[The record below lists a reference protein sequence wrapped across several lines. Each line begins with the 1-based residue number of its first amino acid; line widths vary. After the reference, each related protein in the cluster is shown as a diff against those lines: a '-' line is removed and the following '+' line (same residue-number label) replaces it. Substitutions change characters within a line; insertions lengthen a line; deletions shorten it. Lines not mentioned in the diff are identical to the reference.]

1 MPRLFHV
8 PRKVALVLA
17 VLAAVLAI
25 PTSAQAAPAAHAQP
39 AAAHHTSAAVSTAS
53 TAASTSRTS
62 GNSALFGPCS
72 VPGINAIAGLLGFCS
87 SGENILSPLNN
98 ICSPSLPEP

>member
-25 PTSAQAAPAAHAQP
+25 PASAQAAPAAHAQP
-39 AAAHHTSAAVSTAS
+39 A
-53 TAASTSRTS
+53 
-62 GNSALFGPCS
+62 NSKPRRRMTR
-72 VPGINAIAGLLGFCS
+72 
-87 SGENILSPLNN
+87 
-98 ICSPSLPEP
+98 